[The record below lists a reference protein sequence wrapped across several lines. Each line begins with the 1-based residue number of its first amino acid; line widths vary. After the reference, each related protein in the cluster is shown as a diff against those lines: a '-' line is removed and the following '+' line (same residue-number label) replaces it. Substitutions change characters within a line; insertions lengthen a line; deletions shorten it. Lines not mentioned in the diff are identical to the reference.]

1 MRKYTKTFSDF
12 IHDMKKTDMA
22 LQDPKNSILQVGG
35 LRQSELET
43 NVYGVNKMV
52 PQIKVYAAKSDNSSS
67 VVRTYTIEEEKWFSQ
82 VVL

>member
-1 MRKYTKTFSDF
+1 M
-12 IHDMKKTDMA
+12 
-22 LQDPKNSILQVGG
+22 GG